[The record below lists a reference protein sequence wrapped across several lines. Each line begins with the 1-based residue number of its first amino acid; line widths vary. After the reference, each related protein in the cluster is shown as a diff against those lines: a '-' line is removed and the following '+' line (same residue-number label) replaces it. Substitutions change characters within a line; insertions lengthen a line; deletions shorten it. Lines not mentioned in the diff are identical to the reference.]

1 MPLQVKCPTCGRT
14 LVLEHVFQGARC
26 LCKHCRSLVEVER
39 RPSVTQRAAVRPER
53 PPLASA
59 RVADSKAGVTAGRSR
74 FASARGWI
82 AARISVYRLAAT
94 TSILLAVMLGVV
106 MWTSSGLR
114 RENLDAGNPQRFAA
128 LDDDSEGVASTLPIF
143 ASNDPRR
150 AIQEND
156 PLRSYFGVP
165 LSGDTVGCIVDSDV
179 TMAPYIDRVAM
190 VTNSVISRSPMES
203 IRFGVVQP
211 SDESSEVRLQ
221 EVYQSAV
228 LQLEGRTP
236 LRARTASGTTSLA
249 KAFAVTESW
258 YPEELFLVLSKPVS
272 SREVDALTQLAEQ
285 SGAVTHVI
293 ALGAAA
299 NEPGL
304 SRIAEATAG
313 QYVRISDDDLNL
325 LVRRHELASPVA
337 PSPAESPAP

>member
-1 MPLQVKCPTCGRT
+1 
-14 LVLEHVFQGARC
+14 
-26 LCKHCRSLVEVER
+26 
-39 RPSVTQRAAVRPER
+39 
-53 PPLASA
+53 
-59 RVADSKAGVTAGRSR
+59 
-74 FASARGWI
+74 
-82 AARISVYRLAAT
+82 
-94 TSILLAVMLGVV
+94 
-106 MWTSSGLR
+106 
-114 RENLDAGNPQRFAA
+114 
-128 LDDDSEGVASTLPIF
+128 
-143 ASNDPRR
+143 
-150 AIQEND
+150 
-156 PLRSYFGVP
+156 
-165 LSGDTVGCIVDSDV
+165 
-179 TMAPYIDRVAM
+179 MAPYIDRVAM

>member
-39 RPSVTQRAAVRPER
+39 RPSVTDRAAIRPER
-53 PPLASA
+53 PPLESA
-59 RVADSKAGVTAGRSR
+59 RVAASKAGVTAGSSR
-74 FASARGWI
+74 FASTRNWI
-82 AARISVYRLAAT
+82 AARVSVYRVAAT

-106 MWTSSGLR
+106 MWTSSGSR
-114 RENLDAGNPQRFAA
+114 RDDLESTSPQRFAA
-128 LDDDSEGVASTLPIF
+128 LDSESEGVASTLPIL
-143 ASNDPRR
+143 ASNNPRR

-156 PLRSYFGVP
+156 PFRSYFGIP
-165 LSGDTVGCIVDSDV
+165 LNGETVGYIVDSDA

-190 VTNSVISRSPMES
+190 VTNSIISRFPMES

-221 EVYQSAV
+221 EVYQAAV

-249 KAFAVTESW
+249 KAFAVTEAW

-272 SREVDALTQLAEQ
+272 SQEVDALAQLAKQ

-299 NEPGL
+299 DEPGL

-325 LVRRHELASPVA
+325 LVSRHELATPVTS
-337 PSPAESPAP
+337 SPAESSAP